1 MFAKDLIDD
10 VITPVKLSDNC
21 LQIITW
27 MEENKVAEL
36 PVVENKVFYGLI
48 SEQEIY
54 NLQEPD
60 VSVDEV
66 KNRLRNISVNEYR
79 YFADVLYYITKENLT
94 LLPVLDKQSGYSG
107 VITQRTLIQGL
118 ARLTNIYH
126 PGAVLV
132 LEVHQSDYML
142 SQIGQIAEM
151 NDVKILNILASPHK
165 DSMIMDVILKTN
177 SQKIDSLISTF
188 ERYEYTVK
196 ATFSEENFEWEELKE
211 HYDYMMNY
219 LNI

>member
-10 VITPVKLSDNC
+10 VITPVKLADNC

-36 PVVENKVFYGLI
+36 PVVENQNFHGLI

-60 VSVDEV
+60 VAVEEV
-66 KNRLRNISVNEYR
+66 KDRLRNVSISEDR
-79 YFADVLYYITKENLT
+79 YFTEVLYYLSEENLT
-94 LLPVLDKQSGYSG
+94 LLPVRDKQSGYAG
-107 VITQRTLIQGL
+107 VITQRTLIEGL
-118 ARLTNIYH
+118 ARVCNIYH
-126 PGAVLV
+126 PGAILV

-151 NDVKILNILASPHK
+151 NDVKILNTLASPHK
-165 DSMIMDVILKTN
+165 DSMIMDIILKTN

-196 ATFSEENFEWEELKE
+196 ATFAEEDFEWEELKE